1 VSDLR
6 RGLRRGLGVAAVV
19 FALVV
24 PLLTRH
30 FIGDDEYWIQVLIWV
45 MFFAYLSA
53 AWNLIGGFAGQYSIG
68 HAGVV
73 GIGAYTSSLL
83 GIYAGLT
90 PWLGMLAGGML
101 AAVVGG
107 VIGYPCFRLRGAFF
121 SLVTIAFAEMLRVGL
136 ELTDS
141 VAGMQ
146 INGVRGF
153 LLPVLGNK
161 PSQFQFAGKRPY
173 YYVMLALLV
182 LVLLVGATVK
192 RSRLGYYLAAI
203 RDDEDAAASLGINP
217 ARVKLAAMVL
227 SSFFAAL
234 GGTFYAQLVG
244 FITPT
249 RTMSLDFSVQMVIM
263 TVLGGIGTVLGPL
276 WGALVLVPIAELT
289 RAFWGGSLQGV
300 HLIVYGALLILVM
313 LYWPQGI
320 DPWMRRGLDAF
331 SNALGRRLRL
341 ESSTATAENAP
352 RIVLPEGGLLTA
364 HLGVNGSGPL
374 LRICDVSKSFGGA
387 VGVRDVTF
395 DVHAGEVVG
404 IIGAN
409 GAGKTTLF
417 NLITGML
424 VLDDGEI
431 TFAGGRLASL
441 GPHARTR
448 LGMAR
453 TFQIV
458 RPFTGMTAI
467 ENVIVATLPHAADVG
482 EARRQAAR
490 YLAFVG
496 LGHRADV
503 PASGLSTGE
512 RKRLELAR
520 ALATRPRLL
529 LLDEVTGGIDQRSL
543 PGLVRLIQ
551 KVKSEGLT
559 LLVIEHNLRVIS
571 AVADRLV
578 MMHLGR
584 KIQEGPPSV
593 VVNDPAVIDI
603 YVGAGVAGA

>member
-1 VSDLR
+1 VSDARRWLG
-6 RGLRRGLGVAAVV
+6 RGLAVAAVG

-30 FIGDDEYWIQVLIWV
+30 LIGDDEYWLQVLIWV

-68 HAGVV
+68 HAGLV

-83 GIYAGLT
+83 AIYAGVT
-90 PWLGMLAGGML
+90 PWLGMFAGGVL

-146 INGVRGF
+146 VNGVRGF
-153 LLPVLGNK
+153 LLPVLGDK
-161 PSQFQFAGKRPY
+161 PSEFQFAGKRPY

-182 LVLLVGATVK
+182 VVLRVGAAVK

-203 RDDEDAAASLGINP
+203 RDDEDVVASLGVNP
-217 ARVKLAAMVL
+217 ARVKLAAMML

-263 TVLGGIGTVLGPL
+263 AVLGGIGTVLGPL

-289 RAFWGGSLQGV
+289 RALWGGSLQGV
-300 HLIVYGALLILVM
+300 HLIVYGALLILVI

-320 DPWMRRGLDAF
+320 DPWIRRGVDAL
-331 SNALGRRLRL
+331 SRVLGRRLLPELR
-341 ESSTATAENAP
+341 AAGVENVP
-352 RIVLPEGGLLTA
+352 RIVLPEGGLLA
-364 HLGVNGSGPL
+364 ARLGRNGGGPL
-374 LRICDVSKSFGGA
+374 LHLRGVSKNFGGA

-395 DVHAGEVVG
+395 DVKAGEVVG

-417 NLITGML
+417 NLITGTL
-424 VLDDGEI
+424 APDGGEM
-431 TFAGGRLASL
+431 TFAGHGLGRQ
-441 GPHARTR
+441 GPDARTR
-448 LGMAR
+448 LGIAR

-467 ENVIVATLPHAADVG
+467 ENVMVATLPHVGDVG
-482 EARRQAAR
+482 AARREAGR
-490 YLAFVG
+490 YLGFVG
-496 LGHRADV
+496 LAHRVNV

-529 LLDEVTGGIDQRSL
+529 LLDEVTGGLDQRSL

-551 KVKSEGLT
+551 KVKAEGLT

-584 KIQEGPPSV
+584 KIQEGPPAL
-593 VVNDPAVIDI
+593 VVNDPEVIDI
-603 YVGAGVAGA
+603 YVGGAVARG